1 MRSCSY
7 SFIES
12 LVWAPMQ
19 NKPRALYLACRE
31 AEKSTAHY
39 KVGCAIECSC
49 GTIVAGH
56 SQNKTHPMQRKY
68 TVDPVKICLHA
79 EIHALSRLRG
89 LIPISAL
96 IVRKNKLGLA
106 NSAPCNSC
114 CAALMAFG
122 VREFIFYSNAQWFS
136 VKGVSVL

>member
-7 SFIES
+7 DIVES
-12 LVWAPMQ
+12 LQWIPTGRQSRMLDIAR
-19 NKPRALYLACRE
+19 KE

-49 GTIVAGH
+49 GTIVSGH

-106 NSAPCNSC
+106 NSAPCDSC
-114 CAALMAFG
+114 CAAMMAFG
-122 VREFIFYSNAQWFS
+122 VKEFIFYSNSQWFS

>member
-12 LVWAPMQ
+12 LAWAPMQ
-19 NKPRALYLACRE
+19 NKPRALDLACRE
-31 AEKSTAHY
+31 ADKSTAHY

-49 GTIVAGH
+49 GTIISGH

-106 NSAPCNSC
+106 NSAPCDSC

-122 VREFIFYSNAQWFS
+122 VREFIFYSNSQWFS
-136 VKGVSVL
+136 VKDVSVL

>member
-12 LVWAPMQ
+12 LAWAPMQ
-19 NKPRALYLACRE
+19 NKPRALDLACRE
-31 AEKSTAHY
+31 ADKSTAHY

-49 GTIVAGH
+49 GTIISGH

-89 LIPISAL
+89 LIPVSAT
-96 IVRKNKLGLA
+96 IVRKNKLGFA

-114 CAALMAFG
+114 LAAFMAFG
-122 VREFIFYSNAQWFS
+122 IQEVFFCKEGNWFTIA
-136 VKGVSVL
+136 L